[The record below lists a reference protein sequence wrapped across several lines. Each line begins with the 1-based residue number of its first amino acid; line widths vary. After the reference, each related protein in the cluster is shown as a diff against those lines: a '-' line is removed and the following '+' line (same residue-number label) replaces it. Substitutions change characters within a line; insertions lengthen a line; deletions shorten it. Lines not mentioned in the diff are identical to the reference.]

1 MPNSARLITSIPHE
15 QHAHFT
21 RLANSRAMSSSK
33 LLAVLINAA
42 LKQLPVPASASAP
55 NRTGQGAKRA
65 PKAASTKYTVRLQ
78 ESDAARL
85 DERAA
90 ARGTAPSSY
99 AAMVLLAHLRAD
111 PPMPHGEFQ
120 QLKRVVNELGGIRAG
135 LAALAGTGASKSDLD
150 GQTIAAIEKLM
161 PRLKSIREEV
171 QATLTANSRS
181 WRAPDA

>member
-1 MPNSARLITSIPHE
+1 
-15 QHAHFT
+15 
-21 RLANSRAMSSSK
+21 MSSSK

-42 LKQLPVPASASAP
+42 LKQLPVPVPVPVLAPASAP
-55 NRTGQGAKRA
+55 NRTGRGAKRA
-65 PKAASTKYTVRLQ
+65 PKAESTKYTVRLQ

>member
-1 MPNSARLITSIPHE
+1 
-15 QHAHFT
+15 
-21 RLANSRAMSSSK
+21 MSSSK
-33 LLAVLINAA
+33 LLAALINAA
-42 LKQLPVPASASAP
+42 LKQLPVPVLASAQASAP
-55 NRTGQGAKRA
+55 NRTGWGAKRA
-65 PKAASTKYTVRLQ
+65 PQAESTKYTVRLQ
-78 ESDAARL
+78 DSDAARL
-85 DERAA
+85 EERAA

-135 LAALAGTGASKSDLD
+135 LAALAGTGAGKSDLD

>member
-1 MPNSARLITSIPHE
+1 
-15 QHAHFT
+15 
-21 RLANSRAMSSSK
+21 MSSSK
-33 LLAVLINAA
+33 LLAALINAA
-42 LKQLPVPASASAP
+42 LKQLPAPAPAP

-65 PKAASTKYTVRLQ
+65 PKAESTKYTVRLQ

>member
-33 LLAVLINAA
+33 LLAALINAA
-42 LKQLPVPASASAP
+42 LKQLPVPASAP
-55 NRTGQGAKRA
+55 NRTGRGAKRA
-65 PKAASTKYTVRLQ
+65 PKAEPTKYTVRLQ
-78 ESDAARL
+78 DSDAARL